1 MMWWNEFIEPE
12 PAITVDDMYKY
23 AQDHNTPLL
32 SNFQPAAGLEDF
44 WKQYRE
50 NYGYFDY
57 QFRMRYRSFCFFMQ
71 EYGDKA
77 KDVQP
82 DFTYGVYGLLM
93 KNAKKYSEL
102 YRINNI
108 DDEEYSLLDNYNMV
122 ETLDKDTSDG
132 NTHTSKQHTDTLTH
146 TDNAHTDTHTHTEAA
161 YNDTDTTT
169 TVYGAKVTVL
179 DEDTTQGQQ
188 TDTDTGEVSAYNEEY
203 YSDDSKRTIVNGNRS
218 DTKDAT
224 TTEQT
229 HTDTVTEH
237 IDHQQHV
244 ITDQDAYGQAGATDS
259 NQYGQHET
267 TDAGTGH
274 EEYTLTRKGNIGV
287 ATGTDMMLKAW
298 NAWQNIFNFYDV
310 IFSDIAKDLLR
321 L

>member
-1 MMWWNEFIEPE
+1 MMWWNRFIEPE

-23 AQDHNTPLL
+23 AQEHSTPLL
-32 SNFQPAAGLEDF
+32 SNFQPAAGLDDF

-71 EYGDKA
+71 EYGDKTS
-77 KDVQP
+77 DVQP

-93 KNAKKYSEL
+93 KNAKKYAEL

-108 DDEEYSLLDNYNMV
+108 DDEDYSLLDNYNMV
-122 ETLDKDTSDG
+122 ETLDKDTTAG
-132 NTHTSKQHTDTLTH
+132 NTRTH
-146 TDNAHTDTHTHTEAA
+146 DAHTDTHTQIVDAHK
-161 YNDTDTTT
+161 DTDTTEYDYAEKITDNDRTINTGTQENT
-169 TVYGAKVTVL
+169 TTN
-179 DEDTTQGQQ
+179 T
-188 TDTDTGEVSAYNEEY
+188 VSAYNAAD
-203 YSDDSKRTIVNGNRS
+203 YSPDNQSIQETGARE
-218 DTKDAT
+218 DTDNLT
-224 TTEQT
+224 VTEHT
-229 HTDTVTEH
+229 HKDTVTET
-237 IDHQQHV
+237 IDQAKHKT
-244 ITDQDAYGQAGATDS
+244 TDQDQFAKYDITDDGS
-259 NQYGQHET
+259 
-267 TDAGTGH
+267 GH

-310 IFSDIAKDLLR
+310 IFADIAKDLLR

>member
-1 MMWWNEFIEPE
+1 MMWWNKFIEPE

-23 AQDHNTPLL
+23 AQEHSTPLL
-32 SNFQPAAGLEDF
+32 SNFQPPAGLEDF

-93 KNAKKYSEL
+93 KNAKKYAEL

-108 DDEEYSLLDNYNMV
+108 DDEEYSLLDNYNMI
-122 ETLDKDTSDG
+122 ETLDKDTTDG
-132 NTHTSKQHTDTLTH
+132 NTHVSKQHTDTLGHSENTH
-146 TDNAHTDTHTHTEAA
+146 TDTLTHTVGA
-161 YNDTDTTT
+161 YQDTDTTT
-169 TVYGAKVTVL
+169 TVYGEKQ
-179 DEDTTQGQQ
+179 TTG
-188 TDTDTGEVSAYNEEY
+188 DVSAYNS
-203 YSDDSKRTIVNGNRS
+203 SDYQDDAKTIES
-218 DTKDAT
+218 
-224 TTEQT
+224 T
-229 HTDTVTEH
+229 HTDTVTEQ
-237 IDHQQHV
+237 IDQAQHV
-244 ITDQDAYGQAGATDS
+244 ETDS
-259 NQYGQHET
+259 NVYGAQGYTDTNQYGQHEI

-274 EEYTLTRKGNIGV
+274 EAYTLTRKGNIGV
-287 ATGTDMMLKAW
+287 ATGTDMMQKAW
-298 NAWQNIFNFYDV
+298 VAWTNIFNFYDV

>member
-1 MMWWNEFIEPE
+1 MMWWNRFIEPE

-23 AQDHNTPLL
+23 AQEHSTPLL

-132 NTHTSKQHTDTLTH
+132 NTHVSKQHTDTLGH
-146 TDNAHTDTHTHTEAA
+146 SENAHTDTLTHTVGA
-161 YNDTDTTT
+161 YQDTDTTT
-169 TVYGAKVTVL
+169 TVYGQKQTTV

-188 TDTDTGEVSAYNEEY
+188 TDTETGEVSAYNSSSYE
-203 YSDDSKRTIVNGNRS
+203 DDAKKTTVSGQRA
-218 DTKDAT
+218 DTKDVT
-224 TTEQT
+224 TTEVT
-229 HTDTVTEH
+229 HTDTVTEQ
-237 IDHQQHV
+237 IDQAEHV
-244 ITDQDAYGQAGATDS
+244 ETDSNAYGVQGHTDT

-267 TDAGTGH
+267 TDAGTSH
-274 EEYTLTRKGNIGV
+274 EAYTLTRKGNIGV

-298 NAWQNIFNFYDV
+298 DAWQNIFNFYDV